1 MPSPWSRLA
10 LLSSLV
16 LLATAPPARAQ
27 CAGFAWDNPSPSYP
41 AGVSH
46 HTFTSPSMGVA
57 VGYNVYVPPE
67 YSSGTARYPVIYFL
81 HGIGGDEGTM
91 VANVVT
97 WMRAR
102 VAAGLIRPA
111 ILVFPNGAVDAA
123 YADAKDGSR
132 RVMTMIL
139 DELIP
144 LIDATWRTNACRE
157 QRAISGFSM
166 GGHGALLYALRAPER
181 FGSVVAYAP
190 ALVEYGALR
199 AEIRACMFGD
209 DPAYYAE
216 FQAETWAR
224 TNAATLARGPQI
236 RIVVGDQDGLY
247 APDVAFDQ
255 LLTTLA
261 IPHAFEVAP
270 GCAHAHGCLWDAA
283 GDRGVAVHE
292 AGFAACATVDGDAG
306 VDPGAGDAGGA
317 APDAGVAADAPAGG
331 CSTGGAPAGPL
342 VVAVAL
348 AAIARRRRAR
358 AGVGALLVIGCAGP
372 PLSGGADGGDG
383 PGTIDGPIGGADGG
397 GDAPSQPDAAT
408 SAVDCARLQVTGT
421 ATAAGGARWSYESTD
436 DGVAYRLHGLLLSP
450 AGAGPFPAV
459 VVSHGK
465 GGAASGY
472 GAQIATVMR
481 GWGMVAI
488 ATNYSHGSDSVG
500 ELPPATDG
508 ASPGNLQRARK
519 ALALLRCV
527 PAVDLTRIAAH
538 GHSMGAMV
546 TTGLAATAPGQLR
559 AASHTAGGVDDTGA
573 EPAAPTS
580 ALAAAIDAPY
590 QLHHGDADT
599 VVPIALD
606 RALAALL
613 AAGQVDSAFVA
624 YPGYSHSAIPLDS
637 TMLARVRTWYQDHG
651 VLP

>member
-190 ALVEYGALR
+190 ALVDTAPCDGDPRVHVRRRSGVLR
-199 AEIRACMFGD
+199 GV
-209 DPAYYAE
+209 
-216 FQAETWAR
+216 QAETWAR

-261 IPHAFEVAP
+261 IRTRSRSRRAARMR
-270 GCAHAHGCLWDAA
+270 GCLWDAA
-283 GDRGVAVHE
+283 GDRASRSTRPGSPRARPSTATRASIRARATPVGRPRRGGRGGR
-292 AGFAACATVDGDAG
+292 AGRR
-306 VDPGAGDAGGA
+306 
-317 APDAGVAADAPAGG
+317 
-331 CSTGGAPAGPL
+331 L
-342 VVAVAL
+342 QH
-348 AAIARRRRAR
+348 RRRAGR
-358 AGVGALLVIGCAGP
+358 
-372 PLSGGADGGDG
+372 
-383 PGTIDGPIGGADGG
+383 
-397 GDAPSQPDAAT
+397 
-408 SAVDCARLQVTGT
+408 
-421 ATAAGGARWSYESTD
+421 AAGG
-436 DGVAYRLHGLLLSP
+436 
-450 AGAGPFPAV
+450 
-459 VVSHGK
+459 
-465 GGAASGY
+465 GG
-472 GAQIATVMR
+472 
-481 GWGMVAI
+481 
-488 ATNYSHGSDSVG
+488 
-500 ELPPATDG
+500 
-508 ASPGNLQRARK
+508 RARG
-519 ALALLRCV
+519 
-527 PAVDLTRIAAH
+527 D
-538 GHSMGAMV
+538 
-546 TTGLAATAPGQLR
+546 R
-559 AASHTAGGVDDTGA
+559 AASTG
-573 EPAAPTS
+573 PRRCRRAAR
-580 ALAAAIDAPY
+580 D
-590 QLHHGDADT
+590 
-599 VVPIALD
+599 
-606 RALAALL
+606 
-613 AAGQVDSAFVA
+613 
-624 YPGYSHSAIPLDS
+624 
-637 TMLARVRTWYQDHG
+637 RVRRAAVVG
-651 VLP
+651 GR